1 MMNRQELHRELERL
15 HREISDADSKDPRL
29 GKLKADL
36 ESLLGRGD
44 AASSHYGDLGDQLKD
59 GIYHFDAS
67 HPQLAKTMAQVIDSL
82 ALFNL

>member
-1 MMNRQELHRELERL
+1 MNRQELHQELERL
-15 HREISDADSKDPRL
+15 HRAINETDSSDPRL
-29 GKLKADL
+29 AKLKADL
-36 ESLLGRGD
+36 EALLKRED
-44 AASSHYGDLGDQLKD
+44 AESSHYGAFGDQLKD

>member
-1 MMNRQELHRELERL
+1 MNKQELHRELERL
-15 HREISDADSKDPRL
+15 HRELAQSDSNDPRL
-29 GKLKADL
+29 RKLQADIDAL
-36 ESLLGRGD
+36 LKREDAESSL
-44 AASSHYGDLGDQLKD
+44 YGDLGDQLKD

>member
-1 MMNRQELHRELERL
+1 MNRQELHRELERL
-15 HREISDADSKDPRL
+15 HRELTQTDSTDPRL
-29 GKLKADL
+29 RKLQADIDGLLKSEEAEAGK
-36 ESLLGRGD
+36 
-44 AASSHYGDLGDQLKD
+44 YGDLGDQLKD